1 MVRSVGLVPAR
12 GPDGRPDLLV
22 VMPARKRE
30 HGLKTHAGAG
40 RNASPEAL
48 REFVEPVVG
57 PGPPDPVPPLVLEG
71 VQQHDPP
78 APPGAVRGEE
88 RRLGELTRTEVHGEL
103 HPEPGDDRAEVLLPV
118 TGEAGVGVRN
128 RLAEAERHR
137 RRGGGREALFLDRAP
152 GR

>member
-1 MVRSVGLVPAR
+1 MSLVPAR
-12 GPDGRPDLLV
+12 GPDARPDLLV
-22 VMPARKRE
+22 IMAARERE

-78 APPGAVRGEE
+78 ALAGAVRGEE
-88 RRLGELTRTEVHGEL
+88 RRLGELARTKAHGEL
-103 HPEPGDDRAEVLLPV
+103 HPEPGDDRAEVLVPV
-118 TGEAGVGVRN
+118 TGGADVGV
-128 RLAEAERHR
+128 
-137 RRGGGREALFLDRAP
+137 
-152 GR
+152 